1 MSKLKK
7 NVFKAALILLIL
19 LLVFTVFSRT
29 VYNLMLPEVKKESMT
44 KGPLNTSRTYSFE
57 AVVGENNRAAMTLD
71 YNRLEALLE
80 NESVEGTVSALEG
93 EVRQIPVSF
102 SAESYAY
109 NEKTGLYDT
118 NIVITSDEPVAQG
131 LPMSARLTVKE
142 TSDSYTL
149 VPLNCIYFDGT
160 SYYVFELVDTE
171 TLWGKGQVVRRV
183 DVELIGTDYVNGA
196 VNVNGMF
203 TVVSSTSG
211 ALYDG
216 ANVKV
221 AQ

>member
-1 MSKLKK
+1 
-7 NVFKAALILLIL
+7 
-19 LLVFTVFSRT
+19 
-29 VYNLMLPEVKKESMT
+29 
-44 KGPLNTSRTYSFE
+44 
-57 AVVGENNRAAMTLD
+57 
-71 YNRLEALLE
+71 
-80 NESVEGTVSALEG
+80 
-93 EVRQIPVSF
+93 
-102 SAESYAY
+102 
-109 NEKTGLYDT
+109 
-118 NIVITSDEPVAQG
+118 
-131 LPMSARLTVKE
+131 MSARLTVKE

-160 SYYVFELVDTE
+160 IYYVFELVDTE